1 MEFIEKVFKFHLVT
15 FCSFQCPMLTVLIL
29 FIQSKNPVIAD
40 CTDVKQNR
48 QDAKNKCCTLL
59 LTGIYWRGKQS
70 GSISKLF

>member
-1 MEFIEKVFKFHLVT
+1 
-15 FCSFQCPMLTVLIL
+15 L

-59 LTGIYWRGKQS
+59 LTGIYSWDKQPM
-70 GSISKLF
+70 SIFGLFRRESVDFNLDAVVF